1 MDITLRLEPIILD
14 IERTREP
21 ILIVGKLVALVD
33 VSLHTSPP
41 HFLSF
46 NAFRSSSSQHLS
58 GHQGIHRLLYAYF
71 MGLPREKAPYVSI
84 PLNTVI
90 ELTPTAY
97 GCEEKRY
104 LLLSKE
110 EMMNDWSD
118 GQDEPVTSMPM
129 KDQEATENVRKSTEG
144 IRLHADSF
152 DVMNPPSF

>member
-1 MDITLRLEPIILD
+1 MMGNCILCHPFSYLMLFGLVITTIP
-14 IERTREP
+14 
-21 ILIVGKLVALVD
+21 
-33 VSLHTSPP
+33 
-41 HFLSF
+41 
-46 NAFRSSSSQHLS
+46 

-97 GCEEKRY
+97 GCEEKRH

-129 KDQEATENVRKSTEG
+129 KEQEPVEAVTRRPTG